1 MWYLKALAKQKN
13 PSEEQMVALVQAGS
27 CYPEITK
34 TKQTNKDPAD
44 MKHQENETFNQH
56 LG

>member
-1 MWYLKALAKQKN
+1 
-13 PSEEQMVALVQAGS
+13 MVALVQAGS